1 MDKPTPKK
9 PTKSDIAAVI
19 ASAGVSVL
27 VLVWGMQSG
36 NPYGYFV
43 FLRIVVCLGA
53 FVFAA
58 IFSGKKREMLVI
70 LFAGIAILFN
80 PVFPIHLTR
89 EKWLVLD
96 AVTIVAFC
104 AGAGVW
110 LGAILKGRR
119 ASTGSA
125 NDA

>member
-1 MDKPTPKK
+1 MTELTPKT
-9 PTKSDIAAVI
+9 PTKGDIAAVV
-19 ASAGVSVL
+19 ASAAIPML
-27 VLVWGMQSG
+27 ALIWGMQPG

-58 IFSGKKREMLVI
+58 IFAGQKRETLVV

-89 EKWLVLD
+89 DKWLVID
-96 AVTIVAFC
+96 AATIVMFAVGF
-104 AGAGVW
+104 GFW
-110 LGAILKGRR
+110 LAWLRQRNKTN
-119 ASTGSA
+119 A
-125 NDA
+125 